1 MKKFLLF
8 AAAALMAPA
17 SQAQATELIGDT
29 ITCQQSGSGS
39 SFTCNPF
46 EADVGG
52 GTEFF
57 LRNGSRNVIGLNFV
71 GNGLNI
77 RNVSEGPLLLGFTV
91 VQLNNI
97 SQLFSEAR
105 LSSSSIVGFGAN
117 DIAINNGILTLDFR
131 NTAWL
136 SNSRASIRLAAV
148 PAVPEPSTWMMLI
161 LGFAAVGAAM
171 RLQRS
176 RRQSETFD
184 GQFSVVP
191 ARA

>member
-8 AAAALMAPA
+8 AAAAFMAPA
-17 SQAQATELIGDT
+17 SQAQAAELIGDT
-29 ITCQQSGSGS
+29 ITCQQSGSAS

-46 EADVGG
+46 EAEVGG

-57 LRNGSRNVIGLNFV
+57 LRNGSQNVIGLNFV

-77 RNVSEGPLLLGFTV
+77 RNVSGGPLVLFSMI

-97 SQLFSEAR
+97 SQLFSDAR
-105 LSSSSIVGFGAN
+105 LSSSSIFGFGAN
-117 DIAINNGILTLDFR
+117 DIAINNGVLALDFR
-131 NTAWL
+131 NTVWG
-136 SNSRASIRLAAV
+136 SNSRASIRIEAI

-176 RRQSETFD
+176 RRQSGTFN

-191 ARA
+191 ATA